1 MFKKIC
7 VALFMSFIAGTS
19 AICLVSS
26 TIVLPAYSQ
35 NNETINYFRDGYRKA
50 FSGWNNLDSSEREI
64 DRRIAAALERI
75 GRRSIPVTDNNLI
88 WMMQT
93 INVSRD
99 LRTAGFVAGR
109 MSFYAQTTQT
119 LNQTDNLL
127 CSIGTQFNIS
137 AGTAYCP

>member
-7 VALFMSFIAGTS
+7 MALFTSLIAGTS

-50 FSGWNNLDSSEREI
+50 FSGWNNLNSSEREI

-75 GRRSIPVTDNNLI
+75 GRRSIPVTDNNLV
-88 WMMQT
+88 WMMQA
-93 INVSRD
+93 INVSPD
-99 LRTAGFVAGR
+99 LGTAGFVAGR
-109 MSFYAQTTQT
+109 ISVYAQTYQT
-119 LNQTDNLL
+119 INETDKLL

-137 AGTAYCP
+137 AGAAYCP